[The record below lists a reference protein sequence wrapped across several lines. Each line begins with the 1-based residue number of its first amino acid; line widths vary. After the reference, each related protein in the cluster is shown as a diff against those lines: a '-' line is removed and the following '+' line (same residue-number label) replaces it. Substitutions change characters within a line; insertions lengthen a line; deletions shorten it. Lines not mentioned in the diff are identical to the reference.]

1 MIRTRRVLA
10 SGFLAAATLSVGA
23 GMAQAAP
30 AEDPKANPEADV
42 TIQTSQLPEWMDV
55 QAAMNGSLDFVGETL
70 SAGLNGDFARGMG
83 TD

>member
-30 AEDPKANPEADV
+30 AEDPKADSEADV
-42 TIQTSQLPEWMDV
+42 TIQTSQRPVWMDV
-55 QAAMNGSLDFVGETL
+55 DAEMSGSSAFGGET
-70 SAGLNGDFARGMG
+70 SGAGLSGGFAGGMG

>member
-30 AEDPKANPEADV
+30 AEDPANPEADV

-55 QAAMNGSLDFVGETL
+55 PAAMNGSLDFVGETL

>member
-30 AEDPKANPEADV
+30 AEDPRANPAADV
-42 TIQTSQLPEWMDV
+42 TIQTSRLSAWMDV
-55 QAAMNGSLDFVGETL
+55 EAEMNGSSDFGGETS
-70 SAGLNGDFARGMG
+70 SAGLSGGFAGGMG